1 MENMTVI
8 ELFAVVVAVAGLML
22 TLLRISD
29 MVTSRQQKRK
39 TAENKEILQK
49 LDDIKLEQKDFKMQL
64 VSLTRLT
71 VTMAEELEAKGR
83 VNGGTETELNKLK
96 NELFNK

>member
-29 MVTSRQQKRK
+29 MVMSRQQKRK

-49 LDDIKLEQKDFKMQL
+49 LDDIKQEQKDFKMQL